1 MGYAHKFE
9 IYSGQENLE
18 KVPGEP
24 DLGATG
30 NVVVRLLRGVP
41 RMINHIIYFDN
52 FYTSLPLVYFLAKQG
67 IHTVGTVQQNRIP
80 NNKIPD
86 RKTFMKKSVPRGSYE
101 ERVSTLDGVD
111 MSCVAWKDNKVVT
124 LLSTYAGALPVTEV
138 SRYDKAKKETNGIT
152 CPFIVQ
158 EYNKHMGGTSKETKR
173 GRPSTSTLEDELQS
187 KRKKAS
193 PAPPPP
199 KDIRTDGAE
208 HWPTVGVCSLERT
221 FPLDFV
227 RAVILGLTKAV
238 LTQRIYDYS
247 KRDDC

>member
-1 MGYAHKFE
+1 MKDLIQYQWTKDCVDEQMCATKLGHFLKQYLPNKTHKWGFKLYVLRNLMGYAHKFE
-9 IYSGQENLE
+9 IYSGQENIE

-67 IHTVGTVQQNRIP
+67 IHTVGTVQHNRIP
-80 NNKIPD
+80 NNKLID

-124 LLSTYAGALPVTEV
+124 LLSTYAGALPFTEV
-138 SRYDKAKKETNGIT
+138 SRYDKAKKEKIGIT
-152 CPFIVQ
+152 CPFIV
-158 EYNKHMGGTSKETKR
+158 
-173 GRPSTSTLEDELQS
+173 
-187 KRKKAS
+187 
-193 PAPPPP
+193 
-199 KDIRTDGAE
+199 
-208 HWPTVGVCSLERT
+208 
-221 FPLDFV
+221 
-227 RAVILGLTKAV
+227 
-238 LTQRIYDYS
+238 
-247 KRDDC
+247 